1 MMVGQMVS
9 ELRKWLL
16 TFGLLII
23 LFILLGRQ
31 LNEILKKEKSSF
43 FEVFQ
48 DIFDG
53 LNGQQKFDQY
63 T

>member
-1 MMVGQMVS
+1 MVS
-9 ELRKWLL
+9 ELKKWLL

-23 LFILLGRQ
+23 LFVLLGRQ
-31 LNEILKKEKSSF
+31 LNDILKKEKSSF

-63 T
+63 TK